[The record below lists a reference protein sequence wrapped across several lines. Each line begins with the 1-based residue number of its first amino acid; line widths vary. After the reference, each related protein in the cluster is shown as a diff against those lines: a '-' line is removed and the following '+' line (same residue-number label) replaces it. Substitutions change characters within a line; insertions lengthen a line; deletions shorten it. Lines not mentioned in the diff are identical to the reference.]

1 MRSDRRSAV
10 LREHGIL
17 CSMIFVISL
26 INTALVENDLSE
38 KSLDELFELRER
50 INTEIELRIGLIDS
64 SMIFVGDYTAGID
77 IKPGTYV
84 ITCTKAKE
92 HASDGMTIAIYE
104 PGENYKVNKNKS
116 VYYEFRDNAKAFI
129 GIDFGGSAI
138 ISLQEGEHLIIRWGE
153 GTLRSFTPSW
163 AP

>member
-1 MRSDRRSAV
+1 MWHFYLGTLIPISRTVTETLNSDYEVTLER
-10 LREHGIL
+10 
-17 CSMIFVISL
+17 L
-26 INTALVENDLSE
+26 IDDAGKWTQTL
-38 KSLDELFELRER
+38 
-50 INTEIELRIGLIDS
+50 LIDS